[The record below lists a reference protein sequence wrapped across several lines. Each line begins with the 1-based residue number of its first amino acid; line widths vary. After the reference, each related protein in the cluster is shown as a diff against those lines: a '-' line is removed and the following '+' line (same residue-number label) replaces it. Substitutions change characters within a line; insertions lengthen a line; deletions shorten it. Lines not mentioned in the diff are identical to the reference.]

1 MEEKHDFDGD
11 PDGAVADAED
21 DVGLNVA
28 AVREVSGDS
37 NRQVDQEQ
45 NWKKIKTMIKIYY
58 FTSGMAKSFICGPFL
73 KEFAL

>member
-1 MEEKHDFDGD
+1 MVNKPKHMFDVIFQRKRCFLKRYQVEEKHDFDGD

-45 NWKKIKTMIKIYY
+45 N
-58 FTSGMAKSFICGPFL
+58 
-73 KEFAL
+73 